1 MRALPLL
8 LWLVSTLAGAQSYPA
23 KPVRMILPFAAG
35 GSTDFTARALAQ
47 RLTEQWGHPVVT
59 ENHTGA
65 GGNVGLEAGAKAPPV
80 GYTLIFT
87 APAIAVSPAL
97 YARLNYDP
105 IRDFAPVSLVAA
117 IQNVL
122 VTHNSVPVRSWREL
136 IELAGAQPGKLNFAS
151 NGPGS
156 TNHLAGELLK
166 SRFKLNMTHVPYKGS
181 APQVV
186 ALLSGEVDMG
196 VMAVTTAIPM
206 VRAKRLRA
214 LAVLATQRVAV
225 LPDVPTSTESGVDD
239 YVVPFW
245 TGVLSPAAT
254 PRETVQFVNS
264 EIHKAMQSPD
274 LKKRLGDS
282 GVEAFLSTPERFGE
296 FIKTETARYGKVVR
310 DAGIRAE

>member
-1 MRALPLL
+1 M
-8 LWLVSTLAGAQSYPA
+8 
-23 KPVRMILPFAAG
+23 
-35 GSTDFTARALAQ
+35 
-47 RLTEQWGHPVVT
+47 
-59 ENHTGA
+59 
-65 GGNVGLEAGAKAPPV
+65 
-80 GYTLIFT
+80 
-87 APAIAVSPAL
+87 
-97 YARLNYDP
+97 
-105 IRDFAPVSLVAA
+105 
-117 IQNVL
+117 
-122 VTHNSVPVRSWREL
+122 PVRSLREL
-136 IELAGAQPGKLNFAS
+136 IELARAQPGKLNFAS

>member
-65 GGNVGLEAGAKAPPV
+65 GGNVGLEAGAKAPPD

-117 IQNVL
+117 IQNV
-122 VTHNSVPVRSWREL
+122 
-136 IELAGAQPGKLNFAS
+136 
-151 NGPGS
+151 
-156 TNHLAGELLK
+156 
-166 SRFKLNMTHVPYKGS
+166 
-181 APQVV
+181 
-186 ALLSGEVDMG
+186 
-196 VMAVTTAIPM
+196 
-206 VRAKRLRA
+206 
-214 LAVLATQRVAV
+214 
-225 LPDVPTSTESGVDD
+225 
-239 YVVPFW
+239 
-245 TGVLSPAAT
+245 
-254 PRETVQFVNS
+254 
-264 EIHKAMQSPD
+264 
-274 LKKRLGDS
+274 
-282 GVEAFLSTPERFGE
+282 
-296 FIKTETARYGKVVR
+296 
-310 DAGIRAE
+310 

>member
-59 ENHTGA
+59 ENRT
-65 GGNVGLEAGAKAPPV
+65 
-80 GYTLIFT
+80 
-87 APAIAVSPAL
+87 
-97 YARLNYDP
+97 
-105 IRDFAPVSLVAA
+105 
-117 IQNVL
+117 
-122 VTHNSVPVRSWREL
+122 
-136 IELAGAQPGKLNFAS
+136 
-151 NGPGS
+151 
-156 TNHLAGELLK
+156 
-166 SRFKLNMTHVPYKGS
+166 
-181 APQVV
+181 
-186 ALLSGEVDMG
+186 
-196 VMAVTTAIPM
+196 
-206 VRAKRLRA
+206 
-214 LAVLATQRVAV
+214 
-225 LPDVPTSTESGVDD
+225 GVDD

-282 GVEAFLSTPERFGE
+282 GVEAFLSTPVRFGE